1 MKRLAHMNVGVI
13 IALAVAIYVTYYL
26 LLQDTFLHASISDI
40 INRSH
45 QLKSQ
50 KHLLVLGLLPI
61 YIGTMVFGSAVLSI
75 YLGAAI
81 QRLIINK
88 DRKNPIQ
95 YKTQMKI

>member
-1 MKRLAHMNVGVI
+1 MNIGII
-13 IALAVAIYVTYYL
+13 IALATALYVTYYL

-50 KHLLVLGLLPI
+50 KHLLVLGMLPI
-61 YIGTMVFGSAVLSI
+61 YIGTMVFGSSVLSI
-75 YLGAAI
+75 YLGSVI
-81 QRLIINK
+81 QRFIINK

-95 YKTQMKI
+95 YKTRVEI